1 MERGEQKICIATLD
15 PANKGGILSMMDFFY
30 SKAREKSPSTLV
42 YNILP
47 GFRSGTEDLSLAKF
61 IFGSTPKV
69 IKESMFG
76 MNGLGI
82 QRVFPTLEF
91 FNYVLN
97 LKTWSKSIEDFDKY
111 FAIGGSNNAAAP
123 FAFLNKEFMIW
134 VASPLLEDRED
145 RIKREPFFRKVRD
158 ILSLPFLLW
167 IEKYIFKKAKRIL
180 ALSNYTK
187 ESIVNRYPFT
197 KNKIET
203 IFYPVDIDYFK
214 PKELS
219 SEGKRYVLF
228 TGRLSDE
235 RKNIKVLID
244 AFARFLSES
253 KDIKLMLIGGSPSV
267 EILKMCK
274 DLKVDGSIEFVEF
287 MDRES
292 LLSAYQEAEL
302 FVIPSLQE
310 GLCISGLEAMSCGL
324 PVVSTKCGGPEDF
337 VIEGVNG
344 FLCKNNDAEDMAK
357 KLAEFF
363 TMDLDER
370 KKMSTAAREYIVAN
384 HNPEKIWEK
393 FERNIFQDG

>member
-1 MERGEQKICIATLD
+1 MERGVPKICIATLD

-30 SKAREKSPSTLV
+30 SKVKEKHPSTLV

-69 IKESMFG
+69 IRESIFG
-76 MNGLGI
+76 MDGLGI
-82 QRVFPTLEF
+82 QRVFPAFEF
-91 FNYVLN
+91 FNYILN
-97 LKTWSKSIEDFDKY
+97 LRTWSKSIEGFDKY

-134 VASPLLEDRED
+134 VASPLLEDREG

-158 ILSLPFLLW
+158 LLSLPFLLW
-167 IEKYIFKKAKRIL
+167 IEKYVFKKTKKIL

-187 ESIVNRYPFT
+187 KNIINKYPFT
-197 KNKIET
+197 EDKIET
-203 IFYPVDIDYFK
+203 IFYPVNINFFK
-214 PKELS
+214 PKDSPKE
-219 SEGKRYVLF
+219 KRYILF

-235 RKNIKVLID
+235 RKNIKTLIS
-244 AFARFLSES
+244 AFARISPRF
-253 KDIKLMLIGGSPSV
+253 KDLKLILVGGSPSLEMV
-267 EILKMCK
+267 EMCK
-274 DLKVDGSIEFVEF
+274 NRKVEGSVEF
-287 MDRES
+287 LEFMERES
-292 LLSAYQEAEL
+292 LLSAYQGAEL

-337 VIEGVNG
+337 IIDGVNG
-344 FLCKNNDAEDMAK
+344 LLCENNDEVDMAE
-357 KLAEFF
+357 KLMKFF
-363 TMDLDER
+363 DMSTDAR
-370 KKMSTAAREYIVAN
+370 KKMSIAAREHIVTN

-393 FERNIFQDG
+393 FEKNIFQNE